1 MSIFT
6 LRRLLGRLLATAI
19 AATVGLALAA
29 LLMPASAWAMLVC
42 TDPGGATLYASQRVQ
57 GMVCRRV
64 PGIDVAVT
72 VRREPA
78 QPYGL
83 RPLDTA
89 SYAREIDAV
98 AREYG
103 IDAATVRAIIHV
115 ESAFNPRAVSRAGA
129 QGLMQLM
136 PGTALRFGVRDAF
149 DSTDNIRG
157 GVRYYAWLLARFS
170 GSVDLALAGFNAGE
184 AAVERYGGIPP
195 YAETQRYVSAV
206 RQMIARYRLAASAS
220 GRLGDA
226 NLRQQLLEFRHT

>member
-1 MSIFT
+1 MSVT
-6 LRRLLGRLLATAI
+6 EALARVSAIQSQI
-19 AATVGLALAA
+19 AALTPAPTPATTGTQSFGSVLDGQIQMGSGADTGAAASLGTPSPYDAMITQAANEAGVPPAL
-29 LLMPASAWAMLVC
+29 VK
-42 TDPGGATLYASQRVQ
+42 
-57 GMVCRRV
+57 
-64 PGIDVAVT
+64 
-72 VRREPA
+72 
-78 QPYGL
+78 
-83 RPLDTA
+83 
-89 SYAREIDAV
+89 AV
-98 AREYG
+98 AKAESG
-103 IDAATVRAIIHV
+103 FDPKATSGV
-115 ESAFNPRAVSRAGA
+115 GA